1 MLSSMA
7 GNEGATH
14 ESVCARSKPRAVV
27 KSPNRPS
34 VVHWTP
40 CGGRS
45 IWAGVWVHK
54 KHPENNNDLKN
65 RGRESVSAEG
75 GMGRGKGW
83 DRMRASVELGRPQK
97 VTAGRRGWGQ
107 WWSSPQRATWAQNLI
122 WNWPVIIGDQPWIK
136 LPTSIGSSKKQKSS
150 RKTFTSALLTMPKPY
165 DCVDHNK
172 LWKILQ
178 EMGIPDHLTCL
189 LRNL

>member
-14 ESVCARSKPRAVV
+14 GSVCARSKPRAVV

-107 WWSSPQRATWAQNLI
+107 WWSSPQRAT
-122 WNWPVIIGDQPWIK
+122 
-136 LPTSIGSSKKQKSS
+136 
-150 RKTFTSALLTMPKPY
+150 
-165 DCVDHNK
+165 
-172 LWKILQ
+172 
-178 EMGIPDHLTCL
+178 
-189 LRNL
+189 